1 MSRHTAGLIAIC
13 LLTFFAG
20 LGRPAITD
28 SDEAFYAEGAR
39 EMIERGDWVTP
50 HFNYAYRFEKPVLYY
65 WLAAGGYLVTG
76 ASEASARAPSA
87 LAGLG
92 LVLLAFACAR
102 RWYDEPTAL
111 LAGLITATSFGYV
124 MMARQALP
132 DLPLAFF
139 VTLSIWAALRAWLDD
154 SPDPATTTSTGD
166 ERTRRRWLVVAGFA
180 AAGGMLVKGP
190 VGLALPGIV
199 VTPLLVWEYGSGRT
213 RWRLRGTDL
222 VIAALVFLVMAAPW
236 FLAMAQV
243 HGTEYLTR
251 FFIGENVDRFATAR
265 YNDPRPVWYYVPILA
280 GGLLPWSLFM
290 ILWTP
295 ALRFTRHRQGRLP
308 LREIRLAVW
317 ALAPLLFYTIS
328 IGKQPRYI
336 LPILPPLAI
345 LLAATI
351 RRALN
356 DATSSRSLFTAC
368 ATVSGLLLLGAGGLV
383 YRLRPLLI
391 DWHPAWVTALA
402 AGVAAAGIGV
412 IVASAARPAWVP
424 RALAAASIVIAVG
437 AHVIVLASPGPAPV
451 ERIAAMVRQAQRADE
466 PYGRH
471 RVFNR
476 NLVFYTE
483 RAFVELPILKAAE
496 DFLRSP
502 ERVLC
507 VLLDEDVARLEAR
520 GIALARLGEVSYLN
534 TGNLNL
540 RTLLDPD
547 PDTYL
552 QRVVLV
558 ANK

>member
-1 MSRHTAGLIAIC
+1 MSRHTAGLIVIC
-13 LLTFFAG
+13 LLTFFTG

-28 SDEAFYAEGAR
+28 SDEAFYAESAR
-39 EMIERGDWVTP
+39 EMIERGDWLTP
-50 HFNYAYRFEKPVLYY
+50 HFNDAYRFEKPVLYY

-76 ASEASARAPSA
+76 VSETTARAPSA
-87 LAGLG
+87 VAGLG
-92 LVLLAFACAR
+92 LVLLTFACAR
-102 RWYDEPTAL
+102 RWCGVQTAL

-124 MMARQALP
+124 AMARQALP

-139 VTLSIWAALRAWLDD
+139 VTLTIWAALRAWLDD
-154 SPDPATTTSTGD
+154 PVDAVTKTSAGD
-166 ERTRRRWLVVAGFA
+166 ERNRRRWLVVAAVA
-180 AAGGMLVKGP
+180 AAGGTLVKGP
-190 VGLALPGIV
+190 VGLVLPGIV
-199 VTPLLVWEYGSGRT
+199 VAPLLVWEYGSGRT
-213 RWRLRGTDL
+213 RWHLRGADL
-222 VIAALVFLVMAAPW
+222 VVAALVFVVLATPW
-236 FLAMAQV
+236 FLAMTQV

-265 YNDPRPVWYYVPILA
+265 YNDPRPVWYYLPILA

-290 ILWTP
+290 ILWAP
-295 ALRFTRHRQGRLP
+295 ALRVTRQRQGRLP
-308 LREIRLAVW
+308 LGEVRLAVW
-317 ALAPLLFYTIS
+317 AITPLLFYTIS

-356 DATSSRSLFTAC
+356 DAPSRSLLAAC
-368 ATVSGLLLLGAGGLV
+368 SAVSGLLLVGVGGLV
-383 YRLRPLLI
+383 YRLRSLLV
-391 DWHPAWVTALA
+391 DWNPTWVTALA
-402 AGVAAAGIGV
+402 VAVAAAGIGV
-412 IVASAARPAWVP
+412 IVAGLARPAWVP
-424 RALAAASIVIAVG
+424 RALAAASIVVAVG

-451 ERIAAMVRQAQRADE
+451 ERMAAMVRQARRAGE

-471 RVFNR
+471 RVFDR

-520 GIALARLGEVSYLN
+520 GITLTRLGDVSYFN

-558 ANK
+558 TNK